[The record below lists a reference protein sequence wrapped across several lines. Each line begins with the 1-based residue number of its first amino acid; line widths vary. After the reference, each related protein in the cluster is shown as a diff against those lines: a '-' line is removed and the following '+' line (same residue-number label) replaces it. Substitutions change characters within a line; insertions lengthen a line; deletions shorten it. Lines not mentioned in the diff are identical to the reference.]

1 MLTGHYQHVNMDAG
15 RGPPMEAA
23 GRAGQRRRLT
33 MSVAGLDGVVVAET
47 VLSEVDGEAG
57 KLIVRGLP
65 VEALAGQVAFEEM
78 ACRLWEGLAPPP
90 APPLPPPPRATATA
104 AAVRAALGRGRLAAF
119 RHVEGLRRSAA
130 GLPPVSA
137 LRLGLASLR
146 PGGGAGA
153 VELESAPDENLGGD
167 HLLATAAIPVFAAAF
182 ERARRGLPAVPPEP
196 ALAHAADFLRML
208 RGEPA
213 SDAEAAALDA
223 YLVTVAEHGMNA
235 STFTARV
242 VASTRAGVLP
252 AVIAA
257 LCALEGP
264 LHGGAPGP
272 VLEMLDALRGRP
284 DVAGWLAAELAAGR
298 RLMGFGHRIYRVR
311 DPRADV
317 LKAQV
322 AKLRAA
328 AERAPGGVAGG
339 AASGVAGDAAG
350 ADDAGGRLALAERVE
365 REALAALRELRP
377 GKRIDT
383 NVEFYTAVLLDAL
396 RIDRGLFTSVFAA
409 GRVAG
414 WTAHVFEQE
423 RANRLIRP
431 QSAYVGPRPETC
443 QVRSECV
450 PP

>member
-1 MLTGHYQHVNMDAG
+1 MTTAMARSTAH
-15 RGPPMEAA
+15 E
-23 GRAGQRRRLT
+23 
-33 MSVAGLDGVVVAET
+33 GLEGVVVART
-47 VLSEVDGEAG
+47 ALSDVDGEAG
-57 KLIVRGLP
+57 RLVVRGRRI
-65 VEALAGQVAFEEM
+65 EELAGRVPFEAM
-78 ACRLWEGLAPPP
+78 ARLLWEGLAPSPGQP
-90 APPLPPPPRATATA
+90 AASA
-104 AAVRAALGRGRLAAF
+104 AALSAADLAPALGLARAAAYEHVAPLLAA
-119 RHVEGLRRSAA
+119 AA
-130 GLPPVSA
+130 ALPAIAA

-146 PGGGAGA
+146 PGTAAGA
-153 VELESAPDENLGGD
+153 SSPPD
-167 HLLATAAIPVFAAAF
+167 HLLATAAVPVFASAF
-182 ERARRGLPAVPPEP
+182 ARHRRGLPPLPPDP
-196 ALAHAADFLRML
+196 ALGHAADLLRML

-213 SDAEAAALDA
+213 SLAEVSALDA

-272 VLEMLDALRGRP
+272 VLDMLDAL
-284 DVAGWLAAELAAGR
+284 AGPRDAGAWIAAELAAGR

-317 LKAQV
+317 LKEQV
-322 AKLRAA
+322 ARLRQ
-328 AERAPGGVAGG
+328 
-339 AASGVAGDAAG
+339 AAG
-350 ADDAGGRLALAERVE
+350 AAMPDSLGARDPGSRLALAERVE
-365 REALAALRELRP
+365 REALAALAALRP
-377 GKRIDT
+377 GRRLDT

-396 RIDRGLFTSVFAA
+396 RIDRDLFTSIFAA

-431 QSAYVGPRPETC
+431 QSEYVGPRPA
-443 QVRSECV
+443 RPA
-450 PP
+450 PPPPPP

>member
-1 MLTGHYQHVNMDAG
+1 MT
-15 RGPPMEAA
+15 
-23 GRAGQRRRLT
+23 
-33 MSVAGLDGVVVAET
+33 VAGLDGVVVAET

-65 VEALAGQVAFEEM
+65 VEALAGQVSFEEV
-78 ACRLWEGLAPPP
+78 ARRLWEGLAPPSP
-90 APPLPPPPRATATA
+90 ATTA

-146 PGGGAGA
+146 PGGGDG
-153 VELESAPDENLGGD
+153 ELELDSAAEDRFGSAAKVAAPAAAAAPGD

-182 ERARRGLPAVPPEP
+182 ERARHGLPAVPPEP
-196 ALAHAADFLRML
+196 ALGHAADFLRML

-213 SDAEAAALDA
+213 SDAAAAALDA

-272 VLEMLDALRGRP
+272 VLEMLDALRGRA

-322 AKLRAA
+322 AKLRAGA
-328 AERAPGGVAGG
+328 QRGAGG
-339 AASGVAGDAAG
+339 GASGVAGAG

-365 REALAALRELRP
+365 REALAALRDLRP

-431 QSAYVGPRPETC
+431 QSAYVGPRPSVEISSAHGALL
-443 QVRSECV
+443 V
-450 PP
+450 

>member
-1 MLTGHYQHVNMDAG
+1 MT
-15 RGPPMEAA
+15 
-23 GRAGQRRRLT
+23 
-33 MSVAGLDGVVVAET
+33 VAGLDGVVVAET

-57 KLIVRGLP
+57 KLVVRGLP
-65 VEALAGQVAFEEM
+65 VEALAGQVPFEEV
-78 ACRLWEGLAPPP
+78 ARRLWEGLAP
-90 APPLPPPPRATATA
+90 APPATA
-104 AAVRAALGRGRLAAF
+104 AAVRAALGRARLAAF
-119 RHVEGLRRSAA
+119 RDVEGLRPSAA

-146 PGGGAGA
+146 PGAAG
-153 VELESAPDENLGGD
+153 ELEPGASSDDGPGAAAPAPAPPAAVAAAATGD

-182 ERARRGLPAVPPEP
+182 ERARRGLPAVAPDP
-196 ALAHAADFLRML
+196 ALGHAADFLRML

-272 VLEMLDALRGRP
+272 VLEMLDALRGRS
-284 DVAGWLAAELAAGR
+284 DVAGWIAAELAAGR

-322 AKLRAA
+322 ARLRAA
-328 AERAPGGVAGG
+328 AERGAGG
-339 AASGVAGDAAG
+339 AGDSDGAAG
-350 ADDAGGRLALAERVE
+350 AGRAAGVGSAAGAGDTGGRLALAERVE
-365 REALAALRELRP
+365 REALAALREFRP
-377 GKRIDT
+377 GRRLDT

-431 QSAYVGPRPETC
+431 QSAYVGPRPESGAPTAA
-443 QVRSECV
+443 SKTG
-450 PP
+450 

>member
-1 MLTGHYQHVNMDAG
+1 M
-15 RGPPMEAA
+15 
-23 GRAGQRRRLT
+23 
-33 MSVAGLDGVVVAET
+33 
-47 VLSEVDGEAG
+47 
-57 KLIVRGLP
+57 
-65 VEALAGQVAFEEM
+65 
-78 ACRLWEGLAPPP
+78 
-90 APPLPPPPRATATA
+90 
-104 AAVRAALGRGRLAAF
+104 LAA
-119 RHVEGLRRSAA
+119 
-130 GLPPVSA
+130 
-137 LRLGLASLR
+137 
-146 PGGGAGA
+146 
-153 VELESAPDENLGGD
+153 GD

-196 ALAHAADFLRML
+196 ALGHAADFLRML

-213 SDAEAAALDA
+213 SDGEAAALDA

-272 VLEMLDALRGRP
+272 VLEMLDALRGRA

-322 AKLRAA
+322 AQLRAA
-328 AERAPGGVAGG
+328 AERGPGGVAGG
-339 AASGVAGDAAG
+339 VAG

-431 QSAYVGPRPETC
+431 QSAYVGPRPNVELSAAHGARL
-443 QVRSECV
+443 V
-450 PP
+450 

>member
-1 MLTGHYQHVNMDAG
+1 MT
-15 RGPPMEAA
+15 
-23 GRAGQRRRLT
+23 
-33 MSVAGLDGVVVAET
+33 VAGLDGVVVAET

-65 VEALAGQVAFEEM
+65 VEALAGQAAFEEV
-78 ACRLWEGLAPPP
+78 ARRLWEGLAPPP
-90 APPLPPPPRATATA
+90 PATSA

-119 RHVEGLRRSAA
+119 RNVEGLRRSAA

-146 PGGGAGA
+146 PGGAAG
-153 VELESAPDENLGGD
+153 ELDPASASEDSLGSAATVPPSPAAAAPGD

-182 ERARRGLPAVPPEP
+182 ERARRGLPAIPPEP
-196 ALAHAADFLRML
+196 ALGHAADFLRML
-208 RGEPA
+208 HGEPA

-272 VLEMLDALRGRP
+272 VLEMLDALRGQV
-284 DVAGWLAAELAAGR
+284 DVAGWLAAELAAGK

-328 AERAPGGVAGG
+328 AQRGARGGAGG
-339 AASGVAGDAAG
+339 AAGGAAGAAG

-423 RANRLIRP
+423 QANRLIRP
-431 QSAYVGPRPETC
+431 QSAYVGPRPNVEISSP
-443 QVRSECV
+443 QGALLI
-450 PP
+450 

>member
-1 MLTGHYQHVNMDAG
+1 MT
-15 RGPPMEAA
+15 
-23 GRAGQRRRLT
+23 
-33 MSVAGLDGVVVAET
+33 VAGLDGIVVAET

-57 KLIVRGLP
+57 RLVVRGLP
-65 VEALAGQVAFEEM
+65 VEALAGHAAFEEV
-78 ACRLWEGLAPPP
+78 ARRLWEGLAPPP
-90 APPLPPPPRATATA
+90 APTTA
-104 AAVRAALGRGRLAAF
+104 AVWAALGRGRVAAF
-119 RHVEGLRRSAA
+119 RNVEELRRTAA
-130 GLPPVSA
+130 GQPPVSA

-146 PGGGAGA
+146 PGGA
-153 VELESAPDENLGGD
+153 GD
-167 HLLATAAIPVFAAAF
+167 HLLATAAVPVFAAAF
-182 ERARRGLPAVPPEP
+182 ERARRGLPAVPPDP
-196 ALAHAADFLRML
+196 ALGHAADFLRML

-213 SDAEAAALDA
+213 SAAEAAALDA

-272 VLEMLDALRGRP
+272 VLEMLDALRGQA

-328 AERAPGGVAGG
+328 AERGPGP
-339 AASGVAGDAAG
+339 AA
-350 ADDAGGRLALAERVE
+350 AGGRLALAERVE
-365 REALAALRELRP
+365 REALAALRDLRP

-431 QSAYVGPRPETC
+431 QSAYVGPRPEAEQHPAGTVEALS
-443 QVRSECV
+443 QA
-450 PP
+450 

>member
-1 MLTGHYQHVNMDAG
+1 MTV
-15 RGPPMEAA
+15 P
-23 GRAGQRRRLT
+23 
-33 MSVAGLDGVVVAET
+33 GLDGVVVAET

-65 VEALAGQVAFEEM
+65 VEALAGHVAFEEV
-78 ACRLWEGLAPPP
+78 ARRLWEGLAPP
-90 APPLPPPPRATATA
+90 ATLATPATA

-119 RHVEGLRRSAA
+119 RNVEELRRSAA

-146 PGGGAGA
+146 PAGAGQL
-153 VELESAPDENLGGD
+153 ELDTASDDNLGD
-167 HLLATAAIPVFAAAF
+167 HLLAAAAIPVFAAAF
-182 ERARRGLPAVPPEP
+182 ERARRGLPAVPPDP
-196 ALAHAADFLRML
+196 AFGHAADFLRML

-272 VLEMLDALRGRP
+272 VLEMLDALRRSA

-328 AERAPGGVAGG
+328 AERGPGG
-339 AASGVAGDAAG
+339 AAG
-350 ADDAGGRLALAERVE
+350 AEDAGGRLALAEKVE
-365 REALAALRELRP
+365 REALAALRDLRP

-431 QSAYVGPRPETC
+431 QSAYVGPRPEAC
-443 QVRSECV
+443 LDRVSSVEAPSET
-450 PP
+450 

>member
-1 MLTGHYQHVNMDAG
+1 MTG
-15 RGPPMEAA
+15 
-23 GRAGQRRRLT
+23 
-33 MSVAGLDGVVVAET
+33 AGLDGVVVAET

-65 VEALAGQVAFEEM
+65 VEALAGHVVFEEV
-78 ACRLWEGLAPPP
+78 ALRLWEGLAPPP
-90 APPLPPPPRATATA
+90 PATTA

-119 RHVEGLRRSAA
+119 RNVEELRRSAA

-146 PGGGAGA
+146 PAGAGQL
-153 VELESAPDENLGGD
+153 ELDASSDDNLGD
-167 HLLATAAIPVFAAAF
+167 HLLAAAAIPVFAAAF
-182 ERARRGLPAVPPEP
+182 ERARRGLPAVSPDP
-196 ALAHAADFLRML
+196 ALGHAADFLRML

-272 VLEMLDALRGRP
+272 VLEMLDALRGRT

-328 AERAPGGVAGG
+328 AERGPGG
-339 AASGVAGDAAG
+339 AAG
-350 ADDAGGRLALAERVE
+350 ADDAGGRLALAEKVE
-365 REALAALRELRP
+365 REALAALRDLRP

-431 QSAYVGPRPETC
+431 QSAYVGPRPEAC
-443 QVRSECV
+443 QDQVSSVEAPSES
-450 PP
+450 

>member
-1 MLTGHYQHVNMDAG
+1 M
-15 RGPPMEAA
+15 
-23 GRAGQRRRLT
+23 
-33 MSVAGLDGVVVAET
+33 
-47 VLSEVDGEAG
+47 
-57 KLIVRGLP
+57 
-65 VEALAGQVAFEEM
+65 
-78 ACRLWEGLAPPP
+78 EGLAPPP
-90 APPLPPPPRATATA
+90 PATTA

-119 RHVEGLRRSAA
+119 RHVEELRRSAA

-146 PGGGAGA
+146 PGGAAGEPELALASDDRRGAA
-153 VELESAPDENLGGD
+153 ATAAAPLAAGD

-196 ALAHAADFLRML
+196 ALGHAADFLRML

-213 SDAEAAALDA
+213 ADAESAALDA

-272 VLEMLDALRGRP
+272 VLEMLDALRGRA

-322 AKLRAA
+322 AELRAA
-328 AERAPGGVAGG
+328 AERGPGGVA
-339 AASGVAGDAAG
+339 DRAAG

-365 REALAALRELRP
+365 REALAALRDLRP

-431 QSAYVGPRPETC
+431 QSAYVGPRAEASQDRVSGVEALSRT
-443 QVRSECV
+443 
-450 PP
+450 

>member
-1 MLTGHYQHVNMDAG
+1 MT
-15 RGPPMEAA
+15 
-23 GRAGQRRRLT
+23 
-33 MSVAGLDGVVVAET
+33 VAGLDGIVVAET

-65 VEALAGQVAFEEM
+65 VEALAGQVAFEEV

-90 APPLPPPPRATATA
+90 ATTTA

-146 PGGGAGA
+146 PGGGAGEL
-153 VELESAPDENLGGD
+153 ELESASDDSVGAAAAAAAPGD
-167 HLLATAAIPVFAAAF
+167 HHLATAAIPVFAAAF
-182 ERARRGLPAVPPEP
+182 ERARRRLPAVPPEP
-196 ALAHAADFLRML
+196 ALGHAADFLRML

-213 SDAEAAALDA
+213 SDAEVAALDA

-272 VLEMLDALRGRP
+272 VLEMLDALRGRA
-284 DVAGWLAAELAAGR
+284 DVAGWLAEELAAGR

-328 AERAPGGVAGG
+328 AERDAGGV
-339 AASGVAGDAAG
+339 ASGVAGDVAGGVAG
-350 ADDAGGRLALAERVE
+350 ADGAGGRLALAERVE

-396 RIDRGLFTSVFAA
+396 HIDRGLFTAVFAA

-431 QSAYVGPRPETC
+431 QSAYVGPRLNVEIASPDGALL
-443 QVRSECV
+443 V
-450 PP
+450 

>member
-1 MLTGHYQHVNMDAG
+1 MT
-15 RGPPMEAA
+15 
-23 GRAGQRRRLT
+23 
-33 MSVAGLDGVVVAET
+33 VAGLDGIVVAET

-57 KLIVRGLP
+57 RLIVRGLP
-65 VEALAGQVAFEEM
+65 IEALAGMVSFEEM
-78 ACRLWEGLAPPP
+78 AARLWEGLAPPAAKPSAPPAAGPP
-90 APPLPPPPRATATA
+90 APPA
-104 AAVRAALGRGRLAAF
+104 AAAEAVRVALGRARVAAF
-119 RHVEGLRRSAA
+119 GHVERLRRTAA

-146 PGGGAGA
+146 PGDGETQSHEAGVPRGTAAGRALGAMPDRVLGAAMAATNGPGA
-153 VELESAPDENLGGD
+153 VSVAD
-167 HLLATAAIPVFAAAF
+167 HVLAAGAIPVFAAAF
-182 ERARRGLPAVPPEP
+182 ERARLGLPAVPPDP
-196 ALAHAADFLRML
+196 GLGQAADLLRML
-208 RGEPA
+208 RGAPP

-235 STFTARV
+235 STFAARV

-272 VLEMLDALRGRP
+272 VLEMLDVLRGES
-284 DVAGWLAAELAAGR
+284 DVRGWLAAELAAGR
-298 RLMGFGHRIYRVR
+298 RLMGFGHRVYRVR

-317 LKAQV
+317 LKVQV
-322 AKLRAA
+322 AALRAA
-328 AERAPGGVAGG
+328 APNGAGG
-339 AASGVAGDAAG
+339 ADLAAG
-350 ADDAGGRLALAERVE
+350 ASPLGGRLVQAEAIE

-377 GKRIDT
+377 ERRLDT

-431 QSAYVGPRPETC
+431 QSTYVGPRGA
-443 QVRSECV
+443 V
-450 PP
+450 PSSDGRARRGTTSSW

>member
-1 MLTGHYQHVNMDAG
+1 MT
-15 RGPPMEAA
+15 
-23 GRAGQRRRLT
+23 
-33 MSVAGLDGVVVAET
+33 VAGLDGIVVAET

-65 VEALAGQVAFEEM
+65 VEALAGEVAFEEV
-78 ACRLWEGLAPPP
+78 ACRLWEGLAPPLP
-90 APPLPPPPRATATA
+90 ATTTA

-119 RHVEGLRRSAA
+119 HNVEGLRRSAV

-146 PGGGAGA
+146 PGGA
-153 VELESAPDENLGGD
+153 GD
-167 HLLATAAIPVFAAAF
+167 HLLATAAVPVFAAAF

-196 ALAHAADFLRML
+196 ALGHAADFLRML

-213 SDAEAAALDA
+213 SDAAAAALDA

-272 VLEMLDALRGRP
+272 VLEMLDMLRGRA

-328 AERAPGGVAGG
+328 AERGADGVAGG
-339 AASGVAGDAAG
+339 VAG

-431 QSAYVGPRPETC
+431 QSAYVGPRPKARQDRAVSVEALS
-443 QVRSECV
+443 QA
-450 PP
+450 